1 MFVFID
7 ENKVE
12 LINECCKGKTL
23 FLFFEASYG
32 PVTSLIEARS
42 INLHIFN
49 YFLKITLS
57 VSFMGNNKQFKIN
70 STKPYLSYQN
80 IDKINSIFV

>member
-7 ENKVE
+7 ENIVE

-32 PVTSLIEARS
+32 PVTSLIERS
-42 INLHIFN
+42 A
-49 YFLKITLS
+49 LK
-57 VSFMGNNKQFKIN
+57 
-70 STKPYLSYQN
+70 
-80 IDKINSIFV
+80 